1 MENGLFFRPKRG
13 GGVGMPLDLL
23 PSPGPSGALAVLLL
37 LFALVIAWYALGQ
50 VKWGIFLKDGGS
62 PQAKVL
68 RLLLAIALAWTLV
81 QFISAYMFAWR
92 MLKTLFTG

>member
-1 MENGLFFRPKRG
+1 
-13 GGVGMPLDLL
+13 MPLDLL
-23 PSPGPSGALAVLLL
+23 PSPGASGALAVLLL

-92 MLKTLFTG
+92 MLKNLFTG